1 MSRSHIQ
8 HRYDQPTRVDPR
20 MDHYVERL
28 CEQGCR
34 AVLGYIEAL
43 RAGRD
48 MPEFQGLDRAGRAR
62 LQAELENIMAV
73 YEGRCRL

>member
-1 MSRSHIQ
+1 MSPNSLQ
-8 HRYDQPTRVDPR
+8 HRYDPPTRTDSR
-20 MDHYVERL
+20 IDQYVERL

-43 RAGRD
+43 RAERD
-48 MPEFQGLDRAGRAR
+48 LPEFQGLDRAERAR
-62 LQAELENIMAV
+62 LQTELETIMAV

>member
-1 MSRSHIQ
+1 MTCS
-8 HRYDQPTRVDPR
+8 PRVER
-20 MDHYVERL
+20 RVERL

-48 MPEFQGLDRAGRAR
+48 LPEFAGISAADRTEVLR
-62 LQAELENIMAV
+62 ELEGIMSV
-73 YEGRCRL
+73 YHSRCRL

>member
-1 MSRSHIQ
+1 MSRSPFQ
-8 HRYDQPTRVDPR
+8 HSYDPQIRTDSRIDQ
-20 MDHYVERL
+20 YVEHL

-43 RAGRD
+43 RAERD
-48 MPEFQGLDRAGRAR
+48 LPEFQGLDRTARAR
-62 LQAELENIMAV
+62 LQTELETIMAV